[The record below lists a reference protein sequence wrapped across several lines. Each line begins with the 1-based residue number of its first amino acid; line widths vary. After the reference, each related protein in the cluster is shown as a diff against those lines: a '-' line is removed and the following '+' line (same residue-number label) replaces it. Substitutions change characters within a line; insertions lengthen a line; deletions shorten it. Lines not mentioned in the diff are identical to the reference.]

1 MADMTHEPKR
11 GGRRLHHA
19 LTAKGVQTASAP
31 GRYFDGHGLYLLV
44 EPTGAKRWKQRLAV
58 HGKRR
63 ELGLGGIPAR
73 DAGDGPRGGARQ
85 PAEGPCRR

>member
-19 LTAKGVQTASAP
+19 LTAKGVQTVSAP

-58 HGKRR
+58 HGKAWRCTAS
-63 ELGLGGIPAR
+63 GASSWS
-73 DAGDGPRGGARQ
+73 DGRAS
-85 PAEGPCRR
+85 

>member
-19 LTAKGVQTASAP
+19 LTAKGVQTVSAP

-63 ELGLGGIPAR
+63 ELMERWARFLNPAPADVVSL
-73 DAGDGPRGGARQ
+73 DA
-85 PAEGPCRR
+85 RRAG